1 MQLANGR
8 LGTYF
13 VRTTPP
19 GPTSPKFVAK
29 RKLTFLQRRFVL
41 AFPPLSVSPVWSRI
55 SGHEFLVTNF
65 DLVTNFGHEFPG
77 HEFPRLVTN
86 FLSNFLSGRVS
97 VTVPA
102 DASFLFAGRR

>member
-13 VRTTPP
+13 VRTKPP
-19 GPTSPKFVAK
+19 EPTSPKFVAE
-29 RKLTFLQRRFVL
+29 RKLTFLQRRVRSC
-41 AFPPLSVSPVWSRI
+41 LSSPKCQS
-55 SGHEFLVTNF
+55 
-65 DLVTNFGHEFPG
+65 
-77 HEFPRLVTN
+77 RLVT
-86 FLSNFLSGRVS
+86 NFLSGRVS